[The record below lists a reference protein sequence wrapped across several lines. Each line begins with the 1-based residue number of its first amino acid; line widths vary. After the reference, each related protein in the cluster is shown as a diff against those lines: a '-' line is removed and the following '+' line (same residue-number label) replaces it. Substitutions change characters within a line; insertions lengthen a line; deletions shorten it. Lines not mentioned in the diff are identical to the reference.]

1 MLKFKVLILLMLLLT
16 MSGCAMMSSH
26 SLDVQES
33 DIVAPVMED
42 TTTMGSIY
50 SSRHAL
56 SLYGDIKARRVGDI
70 ITIVLEEQTT
80 ATKSTST
87 STTKSN
93 DISVTNPTILGSS
106 ALPIGSKI
114 LNLGS
119 SLESSKS
126 FSGEGDSA
134 QSNQLTGSISVM
146 VTKILPNGNLVLRG
160 KKRITLSQGD
170 EHVVIS
176 GIVRPIDVLPNNTVL
191 STKVANSEIIYNGSG
206 VLADAGEMGWLSRVF
221 NSKWWPF

>member
-1 MLKFKVLILLMLLLT
+1 MLIVKTLIISILMFI
-16 MSGCAMMSSH
+16 MAGCATSPPL
-26 SLDVQES
+26 SLDVDAE
-33 DIVAPVMED
+33 DIVYPLPDNRSMN
-42 TTTMGSIY
+42 GSVY
-50 SSRHAL
+50 SSRSAL
-56 SLYGDIKARRVGDI
+56 SLYGDIKAKRVGDI

-93 DISVTNPTILGSS
+93 DVSVTNPTILGSA

-134 QSNQLTGSISVM
+134 QSNQLTGSVSVM
-146 VTKILPNGNLVLRG
+146 VVKVLPNGNLVLRG

-176 GIVRPIDVLPNNTVL
+176 GIVRPVDVLPNNTVL
-191 STKVANSEIIYNGSG
+191 SNKVANAEIIYNGSG
-206 VLADAGEMGWLSRVF
+206 VIADAGEMGWLSRVF

>member
-1 MLKFKVLILLMLLLT
+1 MLIVKTLIISILMLIMT
-16 MSGCAMMSSH
+16 GCATSPPH
-26 SLDVQES
+26 SLDVQK
-33 DIVAPVMED
+33 DDFVYPIED
-42 TTTMGSIY
+42 DVSTMGSIY
-50 SSRHAL
+50 SNRHAL

-87 STTKSN
+87 STIKSN
-93 DISVTNPTILGSS
+93 DVSVTNPTILGSA

-146 VTKILPNGNLVLRG
+146 VTKVLHNGNLVLRG

-176 GIVRPIDVLPNNTVL
+176 GIVRPVDVLPNNTVL
-191 STKVANSEIIYNGSG
+191 SNKVANAEIIYNGSG
-206 VLADAGEMGWLSRVF
+206 VVADAGEMGWLSRVF